1 MTEVAVRPDGDAPA
15 AGSAGTAGV
24 PIEMVGLGRD
34 FGPVKALV
42 DVHMSVR
49 PGEIVAL
56 LGPSGSGKSTLL
68 RICAGLEAPTSGRL
82 LFAGADQ
89 AGLAPHQ
96 RDVALVFQHYA
107 LYPHL
112 SALENL
118 TLALRYGRRMPK
130 SAAVARARET
140 LDMLGIGALANRRP
154 AQMSGGQRQR
164 VAIGRALARR
174 ARVVLLDE
182 PMSGLDAKLRVEL
195 RVEIVAL
202 LRRLGSTALFV
213 THDQSEAMAVGDR
226 VAVLNAGRVE
236 QLGTPDEIYDRP
248 ATRFVATFVGSPPMN
263 VLDGTLSPS
272 DPGPE
277 ADRDP
282 GRDASSVAS
291 GPAAGWGDGVLRGPG
306 FAVAAPAGAAAVGVR
321 PEGLQLVP
329 ATAGSASD
337 TTVAPGAPAVVAPDG
352 GLRIAGNVVV
362 AERLGAERVVYVQ
375 TAAGP
380 LAVRVPATGTAHP
393 GALVTLTA
401 PPTALAFFTQDGKLI
416 AAS

>member
-1 MTEVAVRPDGDAPA
+1 MRPDDDALA
-15 AGSAGTAGV
+15 ATAAGTAGV
-24 PIEMVGLGRD
+24 PIDMEGLGRD
-34 FGPVKALV
+34 FGPVRALA
-42 DVHMSVR
+42 DMSMSVR

-112 SALENL
+112 SALDNL
-118 TLALRYGRRMPK
+118 TLALRYGRRMSK

-140 LDMLGIGALANRRP
+140 LDMLGIGALADRRP

-226 VAVLNAGRVE
+226 VAVLNGGRLE

-263 VLDGTLSPS
+263 VLDGAL
-272 DPGPE
+272 
-277 ADRDP
+277 A
-282 GRDASSVAS
+282 
-291 GPAAGWGDGVLRGPG
+291 DGVLRGPG
-306 FAVAAPAGAAAVGVR
+306 FVVAAPAGAVAVGVR
-321 PEGLQLVP
+321 PEGLQLAL
-329 ATAGSASD
+329 ATAGSPGDPGDPGGPA
-337 TTVAPGAPAVVAPDG
+337 GAPAASAAAQPDSS
-352 GLRIAGNVVV
+352 LRIVGSVVV
-362 AERLGAERVVYVQ
+362 SERLGAERVAYVQ
-375 TAAGP
+375 TAAGAV
-380 LAVRVPATGTAHP
+380 AVRVPARQTEAGGTPDATRS
-393 GALVTLTA
+393 GASVTLTA
-401 PPTALAFFTQDGKLI
+401 PAAALAFFAGDGALI
-416 AAS
+416 GVA